1 MTASC
6 AVAAGFYHVVVAVS
20 DYNID
25 YIPRPFN
32 MLTIAMI
39 HYLGTSVHAWLLMN
53 PL

>member
-6 AVAAGFYHVVVAVS
+6 AVAAGSDVVVAVS

-25 YIPRPFN
+25 YIRPTFN

-39 HYLGTSVHAWLLMN
+39 YFFRHSFRLLMN

>member
-6 AVAAGFYHVVVAVS
+6 AVAAGFYYVVVAVS

-25 YIPRPFN
+25 YIRPPFN

-39 HYLGTSVHAWLLMN
+39 YSLGTRLLMN